1 MLSAVLKRVRSV
13 EKRLEKQANNIEEL
27 RNKIRGPLTTE
38 TDKISSVGDIKE
50 ILLRYQGKLKEQ
62 GFEMNQIKSKITAQE
77 ENVQKIKLDLIKLR
91 SEKQRMQQDSNQQ
104 QLTSSR
110 EQPIQ
115 DLTQFIHNTPTEN
128 PLLLGRGG
136 TYQGETA
143 ILASQPTGNC
153 SESQPLLPEAEQLY
167 NQGGHPGNHS
177 RSTEVIVAER
187 CLHESGS
194 DSAALWHNST
204 NNKLRMG
211 TPIMSGIDLLMQEHY
226 PQEQTQ
232 MYHHGQVVKKPS
244 GELFNTVNG
253 NAVHFHRDLSI
264 LKVKQEQ

>member
-13 EKRLEKQANNIEEL
+13 EKRREKQANNIEEL

-38 TDKISSVGDIKE
+38 SDKFSSVGDIKE
-50 ILLRYQGKLKEQ
+50 ILLRYQAKLKEQ

-91 SEKQRMQQDSNQQ
+91 SEKQRMQQDSQQQ

-128 PLLLGRGG
+128 QLLLGRGG

-143 ILASQPTGNC
+143 VLASQHTGC
-153 SESQPLLPEAEQLY
+153 LGQSLFPEAEQLY
-167 NQGGHPGNHS
+167 NQGSHAGDHS
-177 RSTEVIVAER
+177 RSTEAIVAER

-194 DSAALWHNST
+194 DSAALWHNFT
-204 NNKLRMG
+204 NNKLCMG
-211 TPIMSGIDLLMQEHY
+211 TPIMSGIDLLMQEQY

-244 GELFNTVNG
+244 GELFNTVNS
-253 NAVHFHRDLSI
+253 NAVNFHREVSI
-264 LKVKQEQ
+264 LKVKQE